1 MQRITA
7 SLLTKREG
15 EYMLLHEIQ
24 LNDLVQKEF
33 QLRVPIKFPSL
44 PNITGLINTS
54 MQIIYMY
61 LCFLPKQWLWRRFQT
76 W

>member
-33 QLRVPIKFPSL
+33 QLSFQVYPILQAWLIHPCRSFIYIYVFYPSS
-44 PNITGLINTS
+44 GS
-54 MQIIYMY
+54 GED
-61 LCFLPKQWLWRRFQT
+61 FET